1 MISFLVH
8 VIELVVYSLQ
18 VESAMAMKS
27 LTPQI
32 KAIQERYAGD
42 QVKNNSSI
50 LYTWVLFVLMLY

>member
-50 LYTWVLFVLMLY
+50 LYTWVLFVLML